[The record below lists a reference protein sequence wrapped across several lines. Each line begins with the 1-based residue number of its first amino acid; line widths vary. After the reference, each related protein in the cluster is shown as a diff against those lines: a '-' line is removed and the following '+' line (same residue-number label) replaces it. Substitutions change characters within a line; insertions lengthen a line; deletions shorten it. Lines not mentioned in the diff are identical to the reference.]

1 MSMEIWVLSDT
12 QLNSIAEWQAAIDL
26 ESYPLQL
33 SADAT
38 LAKLRGFLPMQL
50 RGERAGCECFHDP
63 VDELITTYSNVD
75 FGHAWKC
82 ALGFR
87 WGGSFTE
94 MQCAWMAA
102 TAYAAATNGI
112 VVDDQEL
119 RIRTPGESRS
129 EVETIVRDMP
139 KMEEWLRD
147 LKNRRGQS

>member
-1 MSMEIWVLSDT
+1 MSMEISVLSDT

-26 ESYPLQL
+26 EGYPLQL
-33 SADAT
+33 SAEAT

-50 RGERAGCECFHDP
+50 RGERAGCECYHDP
-63 VDELITTYSNVD
+63 VEELIATYSDVD
-75 FGHAWKC
+75 FCHAWKY

-112 VVDDQEL
+112 VIDEQES
-119 RIRTPGESRS
+119 RIRTAAESRN
-129 EVETIVRDMP
+129 EVEAIVRDMP
-139 KMEEWLRD
+139 KMEEFLRD
-147 LKNRRGQS
+147 LKKRRGQ